1 MSARQPL
8 RVAIVGVGPA
18 GAYAAEHLLRCGEDV
33 QVELF
38 DRLPTPWGLVRS
50 GVAPDHQNTK
60 GVIDQFAWTAADSRV
75 RLHLHTEIG
84 TDITHVDLAALH
96 HAVVYA
102 TGAPHSR
109 SLGIAGED
117 LPGSMGAAEFV
128 AWYNGHP
135 EFVGLE
141 VNLSHDRVVIEG
153 NGNVAL
159 DIARIL
165 TLPVERLRCTD
176 IADHALEALAQSR
189 IREVVVVGRRG
200 PEQAAFTTPELLG
213 LQQTGVRID
222 IVPADA
228 LRPAPADS
236 QRGDPV
242 RAYATALKVQTLR
255 EIAQAPQ
262 VGGQRRVVLRFGAV
276 PVALHGNGRVE
287 AIDLALT
294 RNEYDAT
301 GVPQL
306 VVTNEIERLS
316 AGLVLRS
323 IGFASQPISG
333 LPFDETGQRLPNR
346 DGRLLGTDG
355 DPVPGVYAT
364 GWVKRGSSGVIGTN
378 KECALRAVTAL
389 LQDYR
394 AGQLPTPSG
403 DRAALDSLLDAHQ
416 PHRVDLHGWWAI
428 DRVER
433 ERGLEAGRPRI
444 KLTAV
449 DELLAA
455 AAR

>member
-135 EFVGLE
+135 EFAGLE
-141 VNLSHDRVVIEG
+141 VNLSHDRVVIVG

-213 LQQTGVRID
+213 LQQTG
-222 IVPADA
+222 
-228 LRPAPADS
+228 
-236 QRGDPV
+236 
-242 RAYATALKVQTLR
+242 
-255 EIAQAPQ
+255 
-262 VGGQRRVVLRFGAV
+262 
-276 PVALHGNGRVE
+276 
-287 AIDLALT
+287 
-294 RNEYDAT
+294 
-301 GVPQL
+301 
-306 VVTNEIERLS
+306 
-316 AGLVLRS
+316 
-323 IGFASQPISG
+323 SG
-333 LPFDETGQRLPNR
+333 LTSCRQTP
-346 DGRLLGTDG
+346 
-355 DPVPGVYAT
+355 
-364 GWVKRGSSGVIGTN
+364 
-378 KECALRAVTAL
+378 CALRRQIRNAAT
-389 LQDYR
+389 R
-394 AGQLPTPSG
+394 CGPTPPRS
-403 DRAALDSLLDAHQ
+403 RSKPSAKSH
-416 PHRVDLHGWWAI
+416 
-428 DRVER
+428 
-433 ERGLEAGRPRI
+433 RPRRSVA
-444 KLTAV
+444 TAASCCDSV
-449 DELLAA
+449 LFRLPCTAA
-455 AAR
+455 GALRQSIWR